1 MKKMITESMPNLL
14 LGKQEMQFYKRPKD
28 EYQCP
33 RCAAR
38 VKDWNGD
45 DSTCGF
51 HADGGFRENNWNCA
65 TLIALRY
72 LEGTSSVW
80 CDEYYMA
87 IISRF
92 DVGFG
97 ILKWYKSRG
106 KTDDFRDEC
115 FEPGT
120 LKLAQQLL
128 GDIPTDIEDQDDQWG
143 EE

>member
-1 MKKMITESMPNLL
+1 MITESMPTLL
-14 LGKQEMQFYKRPKD
+14 FSEQEMQFYKRSEDK
-28 EYQCP
+28 YQCP

-45 DSTCGF
+45 DSRCGF
-51 HADGGFRENNWNCA
+51 HADGSFKEDNWNCA
-65 TLIALRY
+65 TLIALRHQ
-72 LEGTSSVW
+72 EDASSAQ
-80 CDEYYMA
+80 CDDYTIA
-87 IISRF
+87 TLAKN

-106 KTDDFRDEC
+106 KTKDFRDEC

-128 GDIPTDIEDQDDQWG
+128 GDIPTDVENEDDQWG
-143 EE
+143 EQ

>member
-1 MKKMITESMPNLL
+1 MITKPMPNLL
-14 LGKQEMQFYKRPKD
+14 LSKQEMQFYERPKD

-33 RCAAR
+33 RCATH

-45 DSTCGF
+45 DSRCGF
-51 HADGGFRENNWNCA
+51 HADGSFKKDNWNCA
-65 TLIALRY
+65 TLIYLRY
-72 LEGTSSVW
+72 FDSECIVS
-80 CDEYYMA
+80 CDQYSIA
-87 IISRF
+87 TVSRG

-106 KTDDFRDEC
+106 QTEDFRDES

>member
-1 MKKMITESMPNLL
+1 MPNILL
-14 LGKQEMQFYKRPKD
+14 SENQVRFYERPKD

-33 RCAAR
+33 RCAVR

-51 HADGGFRENNWNCA
+51 YADGGFRENNWNCA

-72 LEGTSSVW
+72 HKSTSTVRCDDYSVATIA
-80 CDEYYMA
+80 EP
-87 IISRF
+87 

-128 GDIPTDIEDQDDQWG
+128 GDIPTDIKDQDDQWG